1 MALTLRRLSLLI
13 FSTPEQSGLWNFMVL
28 VFRTY
33 LVSLVVSCFTG
44 LVSFW
49 ALPEP
54 LVVDSSQ
61 LSPVA

>member
-1 MALTLRRLSLLI
+1 MALTLRRFSLLI

-33 LVSLVVSCFTG
+33 WVSLVVSCFTG
-44 LVSFW
+44 FVSFW
-49 ALPEP
+49 VLPEP